1 MKWVFLNSLRIR
13 KFKTIGVLFP
23 FDRFCFGIVSAI
35 FG

>member
-1 MKWVFLNSLRIR
+1 MKWVFLNRIR

-23 FDRFCFGIVSAI
+23 FNRFCYGIVSAI